1 MTHPTRF
8 QHPPSLKDA
17 VARIDDGEM
26 TRMCLAVNQVFGQ
39 GMAGRLMDLIVAARR
54 DACSRDRAAVERPEP
69 EPGGHWATRDNEP
82 DSRTD
87 PEGHRDWQRDR
98 DAQREEGTW

>member
-26 TRMCLAVNQVFGQ
+26 TRMCLAVNRTYGPA
-39 GMAGRLMDLIVAARR
+39 MAGRLMDLIVAAR
-54 DACSRDRAAVERPEP
+54 
-69 EPGGHWATRDNEP
+69 NEVK
-82 DSRTD
+82 
-87 PEGHRDWQRDR
+87 E
-98 DAQREEGTW
+98 